1 MSNQYVGVGIIFG
14 FPGGPANTLQGLGNL
29 TQLQS
34 SEFESSTEVAEVKNN
49 IGATSAVVF
58 SDANQGLKWDF
69 IVSSGTVAGNI
80 TVASL
85 PTIGQTIAVSDAN
98 FTPTTATWLIMPPLT
113 VSRGNT
119 DVAKATLN
127 LKRWLENTIP

>member
-1 MSNQYVGVGIIFG
+1 MANQFVGVGIIFG
-14 FPGGPANTLQGLGNL
+14 FPGGPAATLAGLGNL

-34 SEFESSTEVAEVKNN
+34 SEFESQKEVAEIKNN
-49 IGATSAVVF
+49 VGATSSVVF
-58 SDANQGLKWDF
+58 SDESQMLKWDF
-69 IVSSGTVAGNI
+69 VVTNSTAAGNI

-85 PTIGQTIAVSDAN
+85 PTIGNTIAITDAN
-98 FTPTTATWLIMPPLT
+98 FTPTSATWLIMPPLT